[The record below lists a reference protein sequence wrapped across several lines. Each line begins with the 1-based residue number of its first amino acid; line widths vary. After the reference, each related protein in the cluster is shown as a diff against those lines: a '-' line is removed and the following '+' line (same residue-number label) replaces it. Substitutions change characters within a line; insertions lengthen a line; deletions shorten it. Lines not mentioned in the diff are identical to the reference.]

1 MARSCD
7 IQAGFATTH
16 RSILVEQLPRLPT
29 GHSRA
34 MVTSYQMQTLL
45 RWTSVVVGLSM
56 VAGTLLSLSRNPHW
70 FVRGWD
76 FPRVQIAL
84 LGAGAGTIY
93 SWCCSVGAL
102 HDKLFLSAVFA
113 CVIWQV
119 ARIFPYTP
127 LAPVRVQRSRR
138 SPAELTRLRILIS
151 NVQMENTAHERL
163 INLVRD
169 TEPDVLL
176 AVETDGRWVRAL
188 EPLEKDYPCVVRQP
202 QDNWFGMV
210 LFSKLPLVEWKV
222 EFLVQDDIPSVYAVL
237 ELAGERV
244 VLRGLHPRP
253 PEPIRDQDSTPRDA
267 ELVLVGRWVG
277 KQKGAPTIVAGDLN
291 DVAWSSTTQLFLRLS
306 GLLDPRVGRGFFSSY
321 NARNPLVRWPLDHLF
336 HSSHFR
342 LVEIRRC
349 EDIGSDH
356 FPVLVELSYE
366 PDAPVEQPAAQAD
379 AGDHEEAGERLEA
392 QADARETGEDRP
404 SSP

>member
-1 MARSCD
+1 
-7 IQAGFATTH
+7 
-16 RSILVEQLPRLPT
+16 
-29 GHSRA
+29 
-34 MVTSYQMQTLL
+34 MQILL
-45 RWTSVVVGLSM
+45 RWISIVVGLSM
-56 VAGTLLSLSRNPHW
+56 VAGTLLSLSRSPHW

-84 LGAGAGTIY
+84 IASGAGVVY
-93 SWCCSVGAL
+93 SWCCSEGSVQ
-102 HDKLFLSAVFA
+102 DKLFLAAVFA

-127 LAPVRVQRSRR
+127 IAPVRVQRSRR
-138 SPAELTRLRILIS
+138 LPDERRRIRILIS
-151 NVQMENTAHERL
+151 NVQMENTAHDRL
-163 INLVRD
+163 LNLVRD
-169 TEPDVLL
+169 SNPDLLL
-176 AVETDGRWVRAL
+176 AVETDQRWIRAL
-188 EPLEKDYPCVVRQP
+188 EPLASDYPYVVRQP

-210 LFSKLPLVEWKV
+210 LFSRLPLLEWKV
-222 EFLVQDDIPSVYAVL
+222 EFLVQDDVPSIYAVVD
-237 ELAGERV
+237 LAGDRV

-291 DVAWSSTTQLFLRLS
+291 DVAWSATTQLFLRLS
-306 GLLDPRVGRGFFSSY
+306 GLLDPRVGRGFYSSY

-336 HSSHFR
+336 HSNHFR

-366 PDAPVEQPAAQAD
+366 PEAPADQPGSQTAS
-379 AGDHEEAGERLEA
+379 GDQEEAGERLKA
-392 QADARETGEDRP
+392 QADAGRTGDDLP
-404 SSP
+404 GNP